1 MRNFSACDAD
11 LVAELFI
18 GRFAAKFLAHLQGN
32 ATHLGDFIDQ
42 VNRQTNRL
50 ALVGQGTLDRLLD
63 PPGGVGAELSAFRRI
78 ETLDRFHQTDVSFR
92 DQVEQR
98 QAEVR
103 VVMRDLYDQT
113 QIRANHQR
121 ARFAVAPLDLRRQ
134 GNLLL
139 RRQERD
145 LPDLAQIN
153 FNSGIAIFSGHI
165 TFHEWVWGV
174 ESTNSRQFH
183 VPVPR
188 RSHFLTFYK
197 VFNKVKYF
205 ASLTAPGCVVF
216 KLFWPPM

>member
-1 MRNFSACDAD
+1 QLRNFSAGDAD
-11 LVAELFI
+11 LIAELFI
-18 GRFAAKFLAHLQGN
+18 GRFAAQFFAHLQGN

-42 VNRQTNRL
+42 MNRQTNRL

-103 VVMRDLYDQT
+103 IVMRDLYDQT

-121 ARFAVAPLDLRRQ
+121 ARFAIAPLDLRRQ

-139 RRQERD
+139 RRQEREWPG
-145 LPDLAQIN
+145 LTPIN
-153 FNSGIAIFSGHI
+153 FESGIAVFSGHI
-165 TFHEWVWGV
+165 NYLREIGQIPLLTPQDRK
-174 ESTNSRQFH
+174 STTLN
-183 VPVPR
+183 
-188 RSHFLTFYK
+188 
-197 VFNKVKYF
+197 
-205 ASLTAPGCVVF
+205 ASDVVISYAVLCF
-216 KLFWPPM
+216 E